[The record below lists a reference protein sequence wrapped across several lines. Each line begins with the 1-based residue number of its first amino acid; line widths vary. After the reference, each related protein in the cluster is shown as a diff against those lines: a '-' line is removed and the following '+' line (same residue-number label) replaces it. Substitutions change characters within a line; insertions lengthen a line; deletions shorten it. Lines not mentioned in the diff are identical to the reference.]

1 METAPKQKEGAD
13 VGRCRKGSRKGT
25 VFVVSSIGDGRWR
38 VHAKHAE
45 PKVFL
50 SQMQAEDC
58 AIALALKSVPSV
70 VRVQYRTGRVVREI
84 RYRSRSGNVV
94 RPH

>member
-1 METAPKQKEGAD
+1 METAPLQKEGAR
-13 VGRCRKGSRKGT
+13 VGRCRKGTRKGT

-38 VHAKHAE
+38 VHAKHAA
-45 PKVFL
+45 PRVFF

-58 AIALALKSVPSV
+58 AIALALKNVPSV

-84 RYRSRSGNVV
+84 RYRARSGSVV